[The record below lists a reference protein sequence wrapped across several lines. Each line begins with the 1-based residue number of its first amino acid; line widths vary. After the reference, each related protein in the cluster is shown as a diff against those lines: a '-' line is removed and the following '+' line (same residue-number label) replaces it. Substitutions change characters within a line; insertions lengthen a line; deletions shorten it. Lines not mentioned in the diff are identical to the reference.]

1 MINNLPNRLTIFR
14 MIMVPL
20 VMVFM
25 LVDMIEGGIF
35 GITYQSMI
43 SALIFIV
50 ASLTDW
56 FDGYIARRDN
66 LVTNFGKVMD
76 PLADKLIVTAVM
88 LCLMVSGVFPV
99 WCAMIILA
107 RDFLITGIRVIAVAE
122 GISVAAS
129 MWGKV
134 KTTIQMVS
142 MVIAILFG
150 ASEIP
155 VLYWIAQ
162 ASIYLSTLATLISGI
177 SYIYD
182 YRKVFEK

>member
-1 MINNLPNRLTIFR
+1 MINNLPNRLTILR
-14 MIMVPL
+14 MILVPV
-20 VMVFM
+20 VMIIM
-25 LVDMIEGGIF
+25 LCHFTDASVLGVSV
-35 GITYQSMI
+35 QSI
-43 SALIFIV
+43 IAAIVFIV

-88 LCLMVSGVFPV
+88 LCLMVEGVFPV

-129 MWGKV
+129 TWGKV
-134 KTTIQMVS
+134 KTTIQMIS

-150 ASEIP
+150 TSEIAF
-155 VLYWIAQ
+155 LYWTSQ

>member
-1 MINNLPNRLTIFR
+1 MNNLPNRLTILR
-14 MIMVPL
+14 MILVPA
-20 VMVFM
+20 VMIFM
-25 LVDMIEGGIF
+25 LVDFFEGSVL
-35 GITYQSMI
+35 GITYESLI
-43 SALIFIV
+43 AALIFIV

-88 LCLMVSGVFPV
+88 LCLLKNGIFPI
-99 WCAMIILA
+99 WCVMIILA

-134 KTTIQMVS
+134 KTTIQMIA
-142 MVIAILFG
+142 MVIAVLFG

-155 VLYWIAQ
+155 FLYIVAQ
-162 ASIYLSTLATLISGI
+162 AGIYLSTLATLISGI

>member
-1 MINNLPNRLTIFR
+1 
-14 MIMVPL
+14 
-20 VMVFM
+20 
-25 LVDMIEGGIF
+25 
-35 GITYQSMI
+35 
-43 SALIFIV
+43 
-50 ASLTDW
+50 
-56 FDGYIARRDN
+56 
-66 LVTNFGKVMD
+66 MD

-88 LCLMVSGVFPV
+88 LCLMVEGVFPV

-107 RDFLITGIRVIAVAE
+107 RDFHITGIRVIAVAE

-142 MVIAILFG
+142 MVVAILFG
-150 ASEIP
+150 TSEIAA
-155 VLYWIAQ
+155 LYWIAQ

>member
-1 MINNLPNRLTIFR
+1 MLNNLPNRLTVLR
-14 MIMVPL
+14 MILVPV

-25 LVDMIEGGIF
+25 LCDIVKGSVLGV
-35 GITYQSMI
+35 TYQSI
-43 SALIFIV
+43 LAAAIFIV

-88 LCLMVSGVFPV
+88 LCLLKSGVFPV
-99 WCAMIILA
+99 WCVMIILA

-129 MWGKV
+129 IWGKV

-150 ASEIP
+150 QSEISF
-155 VLYWIAQ
+155 LYIIAQ
-162 ASIYLSTLATLISGI
+162 AGIYLSTLVTLVSGI
-177 SYIYD
+177 TYIYD